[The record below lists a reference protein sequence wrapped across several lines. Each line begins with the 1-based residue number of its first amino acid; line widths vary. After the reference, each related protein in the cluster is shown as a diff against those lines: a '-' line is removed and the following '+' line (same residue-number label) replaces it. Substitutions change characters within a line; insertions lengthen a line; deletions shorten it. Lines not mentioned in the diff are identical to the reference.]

1 MMRLPVKIFLI
12 DPVHNYIASKDN
24 WMIPLNVL
32 NLSACAKEQF
42 GNDVD
47 IRCFK
52 FPDQI
57 LEAIETDPPDIIGSS
72 NYIWNSEVSKLILD
86 FAKETRPGILTLMGG
101 PNIIENQAW
110 MTEFLASTQCDL
122 YTQGEG
128 ELPFCDIISSY
139 LKHGGDRAK
148 VLEGD
153 GLSSVWIKTGQ
164 TVRFVPPKKEL
175 NDLKTLPSPFAAGL
189 TDEFFNQGLIANIET
204 NRGCPFSCTYCVW
217 GTGHAVRQFD
227 IERVKSDLDHC
238 RKLSKDGQ
246 LMISDAN
253 FGLFE
258 RDLEIASYLKKLS
271 EEYGWPTNVVV
282 NWGQVRSEKALK
294 IANTLRGI
302 CIFRQSS
309 QSMDPGV
316 LKNINRK
323 NVPAEQWHKSIRHC
337 KEQGVESFGELI
349 LMLPGESLESYLE
362 GLRILFSYDV
372 DCINTNQL
380 QLLNG
385 APMNTPEERRK
396 YGIKT
401 KWRLFENAYG
411 IYKGKTAI
419 ESVELVC
426 ETNTFSEEQCYLTRP
441 LSWLIQMSWT
451 LHRHDL
457 LTRLLSTVGVN
468 PVDFFMGV
476 IVGAPSAD
484 PAVAQLFKDF
494 MRDTREELYAS
505 QEELVAHYAT
515 PEMMEKLRNGEF
527 KKLNT
532 HYSSYLPE
540 LNAEFMSLYK
550 SVAFSLC
557 HSMDGLPDNFLRQIE
572 ECCEY
577 LLQRNIN
584 TSELEAVE
592 AGKSVRKRADFH
604 FDFLTWS
611 GDTKRTRLAEAAT
624 GETFTYEFT
633 ISDQQR
639 DAIRTHMS
647 KFSGISREYQLRKLH
662 EPFYG
667 IHKKHLLF
675 NILPV

>member
-1 MMRLPVKIFLI
+1 MELPAKIYLV
-12 DPVHNYIASKDN
+12 DPIHNYIGSKDN

-32 NLSACAKEQF
+32 NLAACAKEKF
-42 GNDVD
+42 GDAVD

-52 FPDQI
+52 FPDQA
-57 LEAIETDPPDIIGSS
+57 LDAIETAPPDILGSS
-72 NYIWNSEVSKLILD
+72 NYIWNAELSKCILD
-86 FAKETRPGILTLMGG
+86 YAKEVRPATLTLMGG
-101 PNIIENQAW
+101 PNIVADQAW
-110 MTEFLASTQCDL
+110 MADFFRTIPCDI
-122 YTQGEG
+122 YVQGDG
-128 ELPFCDIISSY
+128 ELPFCDIIAAY
-139 LKHGGDRAK
+139 LEHGGDRAK
-148 VLEGD
+148 VMAESSLG
-153 GLSSVWIKTGQ
+153 SVWINTEGEA
-164 TVRFVPPKKEL
+164 RFVPPKETL
-175 NDLKTLPSPFAAGL
+175 TDLDQLPSPFAAGL
-189 TDEFFNQGLIANIET
+189 ADGFLKQGLIANIET

-217 GTGHAVRQFD
+217 GTGHTVRQFS

-238 RKLSKDGQ
+238 REFSRDGQ
-246 LMISDAN
+246 LMINDAN
-253 FGLFE
+253 FGLFK
-258 RDLEIASYLKKLS
+258 RDLEIAEYLKKQS
-271 EEYGWPTNVVV
+271 EDYGWPTNVIV
-282 NWGQVRSEKALK
+282 NWGQVKSEKALE
-294 IANTLRGI
+294 IANTLRGV

-309 QSMDPGV
+309 QSMSQEV

-323 NVPAEQWHKSIRHC
+323 NVSAEQWQKSIRHC

-349 LMLPGESLESYLE
+349 LMLPGESFESYLE

-396 YGIKT
+396 YGMKT

-419 ESVELVC
+419 EAVELVC
-426 ETNTFSEEQCYLTRP
+426 ETNTFPEGLCYLTRP

-457 LTRLLSTVGVN
+457 LIRLLSMVGIN
-468 PVDFFMGV
+468 PVDFFMEV
-476 IVGAPSAD
+476 INRSSSAAPT
-484 PAVAQLFKDF
+484 VARLFEAF
-494 MRDTREELYAS
+494 MRDTRNELFDS

-515 PEMMEKLRNGEF
+515 PERMEALRNGEF

-540 LNAEFMSLYK
+540 LNVEFMDLYK
-550 SVAFSLC
+550 TVAYSLC
-557 HSMDGLPDNFLRQIE
+557 ESRDDLPEDFLLKVD

-584 TSELEAVE
+584 ASELETME
-592 AGKSVRKRADFH
+592 AGNPVYKRADFH
-604 FDFLTWS
+604 FDFLRWS
-611 GDTKRTRLAEAAT
+611 RDTKNTSLTGGT
-624 GETFTYEFT
+624 GEAPFTYEFY
-633 ISDQQR
+633 ISDQQK
-639 DAIRTHMS
+639 DAICTHMN

-675 NILPV
+675 NVKPT

>member
-1 MMRLPVKIFLI
+1 MRLPVKIYLI
-12 DPVHNYIASKDN
+12 DPVHNYIGSTDN

-32 NLSACAKEQF
+32 NLTACAKERF
-42 GNDVD
+42 GSDVD

-52 FPDQI
+52 FPDQV
-57 LEAIETDPPDIIGSS
+57 LDAIESDPPDIIGCS
-72 NYIWNSEVSKLILD
+72 NYIWNAELSKLILEY
-86 FAKETRPGILTLMGG
+86 AREVRPDTLTTMGG
-101 PNIIENQAW
+101 PNIIEDKAW

-122 YTQGEG
+122 YTQGDG
-128 ELPFCDIISSY
+128 ELPFCDLIASY
-139 LKHGGDRAK
+139 LEHGGDRDR

-153 GLSSVWIKTGQ
+153 GLGSVWIKAGG
-164 TVRFVPPKKEL
+164 TVRFIPPRDEVKDL
-175 NDLKTLPSPFAAGL
+175 NRLPSPFALGL
-189 TDEFFNQGLIANIET
+189 ADEFLEQGLIANIET

-238 RKLSKDGQ
+238 QRRSKDGQ
-246 LMISDAN
+246 LMINDAN

-258 RDLEIASYLKKLS
+258 RDTEIADYLRKLS
-271 EEYGWPTNVVV
+271 DEHGWPTNVVV
-282 NWGQVRSEKALK
+282 NWGQVKSEKALE
-294 IANTLRGI
+294 IADTLSGI

-316 LKNINRK
+316 LENIHRK
-323 NVPAEQWHKSIRHC
+323 NVSAEQWRKSISHC

-349 LMLPGESLESYLE
+349 LMLPGESFESYLE
-362 GLRILFSYDV
+362 GLRILFSYGV

-385 APMNTPEERRK
+385 APMNTPEERRR
-396 YGIKT
+396 YGMKT

-411 IYKGKTAI
+411 VYKGKTAI

-426 ETNTFSEEQCYLTRP
+426 ETNTFPEEQCYLTRP

-457 LTRLLSTVGVN
+457 LIRLLSTVGVS
-468 PVDFFMGV
+468 PVDFFMEV
-476 IVGAPSAD
+476 LNRAPSAA
-484 PAVAQLFKDF
+484 PAVARLFEDF
-494 MRDTREELYAS
+494 MRDTREELFDSREA
-505 QEELVAHYAT
+505 LVAHYAT
-515 PEMMEKLRNGEF
+515 PERMEELRNGEF

-540 LNAEFMSLYK
+540 LNAEFMDLYK
-550 SVAFSLC
+550 SVARSL
-557 HSMDGLPDNFLRQIE
+557 SESVDNLPGNFPMQID

-584 TSELEAVE
+584 ASELEAVE
-592 AGKSVRKRADFH
+592 AGESVSKRADFH
-604 FDFLTWS
+604 FDFLRWS
-611 GDTKRTRLAEAAT
+611 RAALGAGLVQAPE
-624 GETFTYEFT
+624 GETFGYGFHVSEE
-633 ISDQQR
+633 QR
-639 DAIRTHMS
+639 EAICSHMR

-675 NILPV
+675 NIKPA

>member
-1 MMRLPVKIFLI
+1 MRLPVKIYLT
-12 DPVHNYIASKDN
+12 DPIHNYIGSKDN

-42 GNDVD
+42 GDDVD

-52 FPDQI
+52 FPDQV
-57 LEAIETDPPDIIGSS
+57 LDAIEADPPDIIGTS
-72 NYIWNSEVSKLILD
+72 NYIWNAELSKLILEY
-86 FAKETRPGILTLMGG
+86 AREQRPDTLTLMGG
-101 PNIIENQAW
+101 PNIIEDQAW
-110 MTEFLASTQCDL
+110 MTEFLASTECDI
-122 YTQGEG
+122 YTQGDG
-128 ELPFCDIISSY
+128 ELPFSDIISAY
-139 LKHGGDRAK
+139 LKHGGDRIK
-148 VLEGD
+148 VLEGV
-153 GLSSVWIKTGQ
+153 GLGSVWIKTAGAA
-164 TVRFVPPKKEL
+164 RFVPARE
-175 NDLKTLPSPFAAGL
+175 DLKDLDRLPSPFAMGL
-189 TDEFFNQGLIANIET
+189 ADEFLDQGLIANIET

-238 RKLSKDGQ
+238 RRRSKDGQ
-246 LMISDAN
+246 LMINDAN
-253 FGLFE
+253 FGLFG
-258 RDLEIASYLKKLS
+258 RDLEIAGYLKELS
-271 EEYGWPTNVVV
+271 DEHGWPTNVVV
-282 NWGQVRSEKALK
+282 NWGQVRSEKALE
-294 IANTLRGI
+294 IANTLRGV

-309 QSMDPGV
+309 QSMDPEV

-323 NVPAEQWHKSIRHC
+323 NVSAEQWRTSISHC

-349 LMLPGESLESYLE
+349 LMLPGESLASYLE

-396 YGIKT
+396 YGMKT

-426 ETNTFSEEQCYLTRP
+426 ETNSFQEEQCYLTRP

-457 LTRLLSTVGVN
+457 LIRLLSTVGVN
-468 PVDFFMGV
+468 PVDFFMEV
-476 IVGAPSAD
+476 LNQASSAA
-484 PAVAQLFKDF
+484 PAVAQLFDEF
-494 MRDTREELYAS
+494 MQDTRNELYDS

-515 PEMMEKLRNGEF
+515 PERMEALREGDF

-540 LNAEFMSLYK
+540 LNVEFMDLYK
-550 SVAFSLC
+550 SVARSLC
-557 HSMDGLPDNFLRQIE
+557 ASVDGLPEHFMRQID

-584 TSELEAVE
+584 ASELEAVE
-592 AGKSVRKRADFH
+592 AGKSVRKRMDFH
-604 FDFLTWS
+604 FDFLRWS
-611 GDTKRTRLAEAAT
+611 RDTKGTSLAEAAGST
-624 GETFTYEFT
+624 PFTYEFYV
-633 ISDQQR
+633 SDQQK
-639 DAIRTHMS
+639 DAICGHMR

-675 NILPV
+675 NIKPA